1 MVSCWDIKPC
11 TYLSYILRAI
21 FLSFSEHE
29 HFSVWT
35 MHIKRLNIR
44 SKPSPFR
51 PLANF
56 YQWKPILFM
65 VVLFAQAQPNAHAR
79 VISLGIN
86 STTYTSLHKMFD

>member
-44 SKPSPFR
+44 SKSFPVPSP
-51 PLANF
+51 
-56 YQWKPILFM
+56 
-65 VVLFAQAQPNAHAR
+65 
-79 VISLGIN
+79 S
-86 STTYTSLHKMFD
+86 